1 MAHLYLRKNG
11 DILVFEAVGT
21 EATSI
26 ALKAAAAAMKLADE
40 KKPIE
45 MEITGPTEE
54 IAKTMGSKQW
64 GAHSEGITLIA
75 AFAKRNSWI
84 TLYKTRRSPDTGD
97 GDAQEAPPRLTASA
111 ESDRVKLAGA
121 ISLSLREHPYVEIQ
135 GIGPLCM
142 RKIVEA
148 LEIAGA
154 QCMSKAAS
162 YPLSD

>member
-1 MAHLYLRKNG
+1 MVRGLFTIARPLLVARRMATREMEECENRFRISRRADVSELGRMAHLYLRKNG
-11 DILVFEAVGT
+11 DNLVFEAVGT

-54 IAKTMGSKQW
+54 IAKTMG
-64 GAHSEGITLIA
+64 
-75 AFAKRNSWI
+75 
-84 TLYKTRRSPDTGD
+84 
-97 GDAQEAPPRLTASA
+97 
-111 ESDRVKLAGA
+111 
-121 ISLSLREHPYVEIQ
+121 

-154 QCMSKAAS
+154 QCDDGRGRCIRTTARFENVPCGKGITYFS
-162 YPLSD
+162 